1 VPAVYPTA
9 NTSTTLVTVNSV
21 PTGAE
26 VRDVDDRFLGTT
38 PFDLRVPSNRPLQLT
53 LRHDGYRAAAVNQKV
68 DGERE
73 TLSISLKSAK
83 AEPYEPRPKKR
94 SVGYKDDPY

>member
-1 VPAVYPTA
+1 
-9 NTSTTLVTVNSV
+9 
-21 PTGAE
+21 
-26 VRDVDDRFLGTT
+26 
-38 PFDLRVPSNRPLQLT
+38 LQLT

-73 TLSISLKSAK
+73 TLSIGLKSAK
-83 AEPYEPRPKKR
+83 ADPYEPRPKKR